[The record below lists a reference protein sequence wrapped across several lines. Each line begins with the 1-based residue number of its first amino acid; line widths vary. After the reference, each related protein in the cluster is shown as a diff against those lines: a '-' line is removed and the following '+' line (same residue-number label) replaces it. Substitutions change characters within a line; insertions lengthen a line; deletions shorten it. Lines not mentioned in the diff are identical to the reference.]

1 MGEVPQEEVGL
12 LVEPQYRPVSMSRRL
27 VVVCGCAALVMMG
40 YALGSRRSILLS
52 EDELI
57 SESGAILTE
66 ADFESLYRK
75 VTAKTGMS
83 EAQLTTI
90 NGQITGGSPTP
101 TDENVKMLKDWYIAG
116 SNSNKIFA
124 NKLIVASMSTASKA
138 STAATSADT
147 DIASAKCPITTYE
160 EFGKLYSAETA
171 GKTWPAINKIDNW
184 VRDILPAVGAPM
196 SVRKLRDCYKRV
208 LSRAQQKHFTE
219 SAVQHMKD
227 GASR

>member
-160 EFGKLYSAETA
+160 EFG
-171 GKTWPAINKIDNW
+171 NW